1 MIQDRLEQGGREG
14 KREGVRRGVESYDGG
29 AILANHQNK
38 EASLIS
44 LSIFSLKYLTF
55 SVLYICPQFCLSIIS
70 KGNRPCSICI
80 LNDNL

>member
-44 LSIFSLKYLTF
+44 LSISL
-55 SVLYICPQFCLSIIS
+55 
-70 KGNRPCSICI
+70 
-80 LNDNL
+80 